1 MPLGV
6 CDPLLRMYVTRL
18 PQLFLS
24 APYARMAQVSTVS
37 WYAGSQLWQRAS
49 LGGFNPTEPQLCFKR
64 DPNLEQLARTPLA
77 SCLQRW
83 TSAQA
88 RQYGG
93 NRLMSGISQRRFYST
108 IKKPSS
114 EALDLL
120 AAYSGEISET
130 WKRALRQ
137 LNLEPNDLLPE
148 VPLDFARVADR
159 LRQSTYPGFRQW
171 TQEFGEALARRG
183 VRLDHAVAALNR
195 LFEICIPRLID
206 GAPKRATPVLA
217 LARLHALV
225 GLLIVSGYTGQW
237 AAGKKTLVE
246 ASLLEAEDR
255 RHGASAYVTRIY
267 EQERRRLSQ
276 DLHDEVGHDL
286 MLLKLYLEMIALDDG
301 SAKVGE
307 IMPRI
312 AEAIALVSHTIDSV
326 RRLVLD
332 LGPAV
337 FEDLGFVPAVRS
349 YISRFSARSKIKVTL
364 KEGYLPTEVPSSH
377 QVALYRLLQGALS
390 NVLKHAK
397 AKNVKVSLGSMKDS
411 VLIMVIEDDGVG
423 FDTTERAG
431 RRSFGLTAMRE
442 RVEVLGGRI
451 HLQSKTASRVAKDHG
466 TRIEVDLPLPGG
478 QE

>member
-1 MPLGV
+1 
-6 CDPLLRMYVTRL
+6 MYVTRL
-18 PQLFLS
+18 AQLFLS
-24 APYARMAQVSTVS
+24 EPCATMALIPALS
-37 WYAGSQLWQRAS
+37 WYAGSQLWQPAS
-49 LGGFNPTEPQLCFKR
+49 LEGFNPSEPQLRFKR
-64 DPNLEQLARTPLA
+64 EPNLERLACTPLA
-77 SCLQRW
+77 ICLQRW

-88 RQYGG
+88 AS
-93 NRLMSGISQRRFYST
+93 MSGISQRRFYST
-108 IKKPSS
+108 IKKPSA

-120 AAYSGEISET
+120 GADSAEISET
-130 WKRALRQ
+130 WKRALRE
-137 LNLEPNDLLPE
+137 LNLEPDDLLPGF
-148 VPLDFARVADR
+148 PLDFARVADR
-159 LRQSTYPGFRQW
+159 LRESTYPGFRQW

-183 VRLDHAVAALNR
+183 VRLDRAVAALNR

-217 LARLHALV
+217 LARIHALV

-301 SAKVGE
+301 GAKLDE
-307 IMPRI
+307 IQSRI

-364 KEGYLPTEVPSSH
+364 KEGYLPAEVPASH

-390 NVLKHAK
+390 NVLKHAR

-423 FDTTERAG
+423 FDATARPG
-431 RRSFGLTAMRE
+431 QRSFGLTAMRE

-451 HLQSKTASRVAKDHG
+451 HLQSKTASSVAKVHG

>member
-1 MPLGV
+1 
-6 CDPLLRMYVTRL
+6 
-18 PQLFLS
+18 
-24 APYARMAQVSTVS
+24 
-37 WYAGSQLWQRAS
+37 
-49 LGGFNPTEPQLCFKR
+49 
-64 DPNLEQLARTPLA
+64 
-77 SCLQRW
+77 
-83 TSAQA
+83 
-88 RQYGG
+88 
-93 NRLMSGISQRRFYST
+93 MSGISQRRFYST
-108 IKKPSS
+108 IKKPSA

-120 AAYSGEISET
+120 AAGSGEISET
-130 WKRALRQ
+130 WKHSLRD

-148 VPLDFARVADR
+148 FPLDFARVADR
-159 LRQSTYPGFRQW
+159 LRQSTYPGFRRW

-183 VRLDHAVAALNR
+183 VRLDRAVAALNR

-206 GAPKRATPVLA
+206 RVPKRATPVLA

-301 SAKVGE
+301 GMKLDE
-307 IMPRI
+307 IQPRI

-364 KEGYLPTEVPSSH
+364 KEGYLPAEVPASH

-390 NVLKHAK
+390 NVLKHAR

-423 FDTTERAG
+423 FDTTARPG
-431 RRSFGLTAMRE
+431 QRSFGLTAMRE

-451 HLQSKTASRVAKDHG
+451 HLQSKTAGLVAKVHG

>member
-1 MPLGV
+1 
-6 CDPLLRMYVTRL
+6 
-18 PQLFLS
+18 
-24 APYARMAQVSTVS
+24 
-37 WYAGSQLWQRAS
+37 
-49 LGGFNPTEPQLCFKR
+49 
-64 DPNLEQLARTPLA
+64 
-77 SCLQRW
+77 
-83 TSAQA
+83 
-88 RQYGG
+88 
-93 NRLMSGISQRRFYST
+93 MSGISQRRFYST
-108 IKKPSS
+108 IKKPSA

-120 AAYSGEISET
+120 AADSGEISET
-130 WKRALRQ
+130 WKRALRE
-137 LNLEPNDLLPE
+137 LNLEPNDLLPGF
-148 VPLDFARVADR
+148 PLDFARVAGR
-159 LRQSTYPGFRQW
+159 LRESTYPGFRQW

-183 VRLDHAVAALNR
+183 VRLDRAVAALNR

-225 GLLIVSGYTGQW
+225 GLLIVSGYTGEW

-246 ASLLEAEDR
+246 ASLLEAENR

-301 SAKVGE
+301 GMKLDE
-307 IMPRI
+307 IQPRI

-349 YISRFSARSKIKVTL
+349 YINRFSARSKIKVTL
-364 KEGYLPTEVPSSH
+364 KEGYLPAEVPASH

-390 NVLKHAK
+390 NVLKHAR

-423 FDTTERAG
+423 FDATARPG
-431 RRSFGLTAMRE
+431 GRSFGLTAMRE

-451 HLQSKTASRVAKDHG
+451 HLQSKTASSVAKVHG